1 MDFTAQP
8 NKNLWFRLIDDFIAH
23 LRVEKGLS
31 VNTSEAYATDLN
43 FFVTYVT
50 DMGIY
55 EPAGLTPTAILSW
68 LVQQKSQGM
77 HARTIS
83 RRLSSL
89 RSFFNFLRLERI
101 VTANPVTTIQ
111 NPKTG
116 LYLPDVLSTEEI
128 ERLLSAPDIRTPLG
142 MRDRAIL
149 ELTYACG
156 LRASEAVTLKL
167 HQIHMDMAYLRIIGK
182 GNKERVTP
190 IGEVAME
197 VLHDYIQKARPVLL
211 KTAGSEFLFAGRN
224 GRPITRQRF
233 WQILKTY
240 AMQAGLKSEISPHSL
255 RHSFATHLLEGG
267 ADLRVVQML
276 LGHSSITTTQ
286 IYTHLDLQHLREVHK
301 KFHPRA

>member
-1 MDFTAQP
+1 MEPPVQP
-8 NKNLWFRLIDDFIAH
+8 HKNLWFRLIDDFIAH

-31 VNTSEAYATDLN
+31 GNTSEAYATDLN
-43 FFVTYVT
+43 FFVTYVEN
-50 DMGIY
+50 MGIY
-55 EPAGLTPTAILSW
+55 EPTGLTPTAILSW
-68 LVQQKSQGM
+68 LVHQKTQGM
-77 HARTIS
+77 HSRTIS

-111 NPKTG
+111 NPKVG
-116 LYLPDVLSTEEI
+116 LYLPDVLSIEEV

-149 ELTYACG
+149 ELAYACG
-156 LRASEAVTLKL
+156 LRASETVNLKL
-167 HQIHMDMAYLRIIGK
+167 HQIDTNLAYLRIIGK

-197 VLHDYIQKARPVLL
+197 ILHDYIRKARPFLL
-211 KTAGSEFLFAGRN
+211 KAAGSEFLFVGRN

-233 WQILKTY
+233 WQILKQY
-240 AMQAGLKSEISPHSL
+240 ALQVGLKAEISPHSL

-267 ADLRVVQML
+267 ADLRIVQML

-286 IYTHLDLQHLREVHK
+286 IYTHLDLQHLREVHR

>member
-1 MDFTAQP
+1 MDSAAQRD
-8 NKNLWFRLIDDFIAH
+8 KNLWFRLIDDFIAY
-23 LRVEKGLS
+23 LRVGKGLS
-31 VNTSEAYATDLN
+31 GNTTEAYATDLN
-43 FFVTYVT
+43 FFVTYIT
-50 DMGIY
+50 DLGIY
-55 EPAGLTPTAILSW
+55 EPAGLTATTVLSW
-68 LVQQKSQGM
+68 LVHQKTQGL

-111 NPKTG
+111 NPKIG
-116 LYLPDVLSTEEI
+116 LYLPDVLSIEEV
-128 ERLLSAPDIRTPLG
+128 ERLLNAPNIKTPLG

-156 LRASEAVTLKL
+156 LRASEVVTLKL
-167 HQIHMDMAYLRIIGK
+167 GQIDMDLAYLRVIGK
-182 GNKERVTP
+182 GDKERVVP
-190 IGEVAME
+190 IGEVAMG
-197 VLHDYIQKARPVLL
+197 VLNDYIRKARHFLL

-224 GRPITRQRF
+224 GHPISRQRF
-233 WQILKTY
+233 WQILKQY
-240 AMQAGLKSEISPHSL
+240 ALQAGLKAEISPHSL

-301 KFHPRA
+301 RFHPRA

>member
-1 MDFTAQP
+1 MDSTAQSE
-8 NKNLWFRLIDDFIAH
+8 NLWFRFIDDFIAH

-31 VNTSEAYATDLN
+31 GNTSEAYATDLN
-43 FFVTYVT
+43 FFVTYVVNI
-50 DMGIY
+50 GIY
-55 EPAGLTPTAILSW
+55 EPTGLTPTAILSW
-68 LVQQKSQGM
+68 LVHQKTQGM

-111 NPKTG
+111 NPKIG
-116 LYLPDVLSTEEI
+116 LYLPDVLIIEEV
-128 ERLLSAPDIRTPLG
+128 ERLLSAPNIKTPLG
-142 MRDRAIL
+142 MRDRALL

-167 HQIHMDMAYLRIIGK
+167 HQLDMDMAYLRVIGK
-182 GNKERVTP
+182 GNKERVIP
-190 IGEVAME
+190 IGEMAIEIV
-197 VLHDYIQKARPVLL
+197 HDYIQKTRPLIL
-211 KTAGSEFLFAGRN
+211 KTTGSEFLFAGRN

-233 WQILKTY
+233 WQILKQY
-240 AMQAGLKSEISPHSL
+240 ALQAGLKAEISPHSL

-267 ADLRVVQML
+267 ANLRVVQML

-286 IYTHLDLQHLREVHK
+286 IYTHLDLQHLRKVHK
-301 KFHPRA
+301 RFHPRA

>member
-1 MDFTAQP
+1 MDSTIKSDT
-8 NKNLWFRLIDDFIAH
+8 NTWFRLIDDFIAH
-23 LRVEKGLS
+23 LRIEKGLS
-31 VNTSEAYATDLN
+31 GNTSEAYATDLN

-50 DMGIY
+50 DIGIY
-55 EPAGLTPTAILSW
+55 EPAELTLTAILSW
-68 LVQQKSQGM
+68 LVRQKTQGM

-101 VTANPVTTIQ
+101 VTSNPVTTIQ
-111 NPKTG
+111 NPKIG
-116 LYLPDVLSTEEI
+116 LYLPDVLSVEEV
-128 ERLLSAPDIRTPLG
+128 ERLLNAPNTNTHLG

-167 HQIHMDMAYLRIIGK
+167 HQIDMNLAYLRVIGK

-190 IGEVAME
+190 IGDVAVE
-197 VLHDYIQKARPVLL
+197 ILKEYLLKARPQFLR
-211 KTAGSEFLFAGRN
+211 TAGSEFLFPSRN
-224 GRPITRQRF
+224 GRPLTRQRF
-233 WQILKTY
+233 WQILKTH
-240 AMQAGLKSEISPHSL
+240 ALQAGLKSELSPHSL

-301 KFHPRA
+301 RFHPRA